1 MAIVPGDKS
10 LPLLV
15 SLLNHI
21 LCKGFVFRLVIEGKL
36 VDRLAIWNLK
46 AENKIVVKFRQTS
59 WLLET
64 PLTMS
69 VLHSIANNYHT
80 L

>member
-15 SLLNHI
+15 SLLNNI

-36 VDRLAIWNLK
+36 VDRLAIWNLE
-46 AENKIVVKFRQTS
+46 AESEPVI
-59 WLLET
+59 
-64 PLTMS
+64 
-69 VLHSIANNYHT
+69 
-80 L
+80 

>member
-1 MAIVPGDKS
+1 MKKNELDCINKYEMAIVPGDKS

-46 AENKIVVKFRQTS
+46 A
-59 WLLET
+59 
-64 PLTMS
+64 
-69 VLHSIANNYHT
+69 
-80 L
+80 

>member
-46 AENKIVVKFRQTS
+46 ADNESVIQLWCKQQ
-59 WLLET
+59 
-64 PLTMS
+64 MS
-69 VLHSIANNYHT
+69 RINAN
-80 L
+80 